1 MECRYF
7 LNCRRSVRSEK
18 NRIHMEKILIEF
30 DFFDLFFR
38 IEEEHLEEQYGE
50 RFVFAVL
57 GAVRGLQETPVDA
70 VKSTL

>member
-1 MECRYF
+1 
-7 LNCRRSVRSEK
+7 
-18 NRIHMEKILIEF
+18 MEKILIEF